1 MKIAAFDLGSTWACA
16 HNYFRDAPYCGA
28 WHGDLNPHRTKP
40 KLCRKRPEIL
50 GLFASDLGFLKSG
63 RVDAVVHSRPFLR
76 GDAANRL
83 LNGMAGILEAAA
95 HNAGCAV
102 LDFTDGEIK
111 KWATGSGK
119 AEKNAML
126 EAAWALGYGG
136 VNEHEADAYCLLKF
150 AEATLT
156 TKDTK

>member
-16 HNYFRDAPYCGA
+16 CNANDGGA
-28 WHGDLNPHRTKP
+28 VKATHQDLNPRRGKTGAF
-40 KLCRKRPEIL
+40 KRPEIL
-50 GLFASDLGFLKSG
+50 GMFSTIIRFAGVLEQ
-63 RVDAVVHSRPFLR
+63 VDVAVHSRPFLR

-119 AEKNAML
+119 ADKDAMIV
-126 EAAWALGYGG
+126 AAQFLGYDGD
-136 VNEHEADAYCLLKF
+136 NEHEADAWCLLHM
-150 AEATLT
+150 AQSTLT
-156 TKDTK
+156 KGA